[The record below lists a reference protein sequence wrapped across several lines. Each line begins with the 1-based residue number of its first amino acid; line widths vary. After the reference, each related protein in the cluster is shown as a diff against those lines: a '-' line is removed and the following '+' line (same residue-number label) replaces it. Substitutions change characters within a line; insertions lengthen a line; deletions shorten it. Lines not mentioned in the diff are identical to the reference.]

1 MFKFFTSIKTVYAIH
16 IIWYSSTF
24 HCRKLDPGDELLD
37 LHVDTAILNIAN
49 RFFHEDKV
57 TVVQLL
63 SSQDCFINPK
73 LDSRVGTTMLQKL
86 SSEII
91 IFGCFIGARNVNKIV
106 KASSLVLM
114 LPFDRSDSV
123 INALLARI
131 RILVG
136 IVDIRLLIV
145 LEKSPVSMKGKVVL
159 ELLNFAWMNSIAD
172 AIVMLP
178 GEDNF
183 ELYGWHFEKQQDPCR
198 RMLTDV
204 ELFDVWL
211 GADKM
216 FRNNTNLF
224 GKKVVST
231 LDGCSLKFSMYNYPP
246 FFYLYHKDNNSKT
259 IPTGLSIYILFIFR
273 KNLKVDFELSVD
285 HTGHFDISSSVTGFY
300 DECCTIYP
308 YYFDRYVWLVPV
320 TKAPTWQGIIRV
332 FSTPLWV
339 LIIITFLLG
348 SVTFW
353 IISKLKADKKTS
365 VSVTLMNTLL
375 TYLSVSSPM
384 KGNSYTY
391 RLLMSVWLFHC
402 LLLYTL
408 YQSQLIGFLAYPGEF
423 PSIKTL
429 TELNNSGLEKW
440 SHTRMIKTGRTCD
453 HFEICLKVF
462 IKSEKISILTSEFIY
477 EVYKAGSREKRL
489 KIHKVDE
496 PEFVLIMSP
505 FLMNLSCLIVKR
517 FDALVTRLFESGL
530 TGRFVRNFTR
540 WFRAVFNTIE
550 DRSAYPVPLSQF
562 HSPFAFLI
570 AGMLFASL
578 SFVAEKILHRI
589 FHGIV

>member
-1 MFKFFTSIKTVYAIH
+1 MFKFITSIKTVYAIH

-24 HCRKLDPGDELLD
+24 HCRKLDPGDELLES
-37 LHVDTAILNIAN
+37 HVDTAILNIAN

-63 SSQDCFINPK
+63 SPQDCFINPK

-91 IFGCFIGARNVNKIV
+91 IFGCFIGARNVNYIV
-106 KASSLVLM
+106 KGSSLVLIM
-114 LPFDRSDSV
+114 PFDRSDSV

-145 LEKSPVSMKGKVVL
+145 LEKSPVSMKEKVVL
-159 ELLNFAWMNSIAD
+159 ELLNDSWMNKIVN

-204 ELFDVWL
+204 ELFDVWIT
-211 GADKM
+211 ADKI

-231 LDGCSLKFSMYNYPP
+231 LEGCSLRFSLYNYPP
-246 FFYLYHKDNNSKT
+246 FLYFYHEDNNSQP
-259 IPTGLSIYILFIFR
+259 IATGLSIYVLFVLKKIL
-273 KNLKVDFELSVD
+273 KLDFELSED
-285 HTGHFDISSSVTGFY
+285 HTRRSSVTGIY
-300 DECCTIYP
+300 DECATIYP

-320 TKAPTWQGIIRV
+320 AKVPSWQGIIRV

-348 SVTFW
+348 SFTFW
-353 IISKLKADKKTS
+353 MISKLKAGKKTS

-384 KGNSYTY
+384 KGHSYTY
-391 RLLMSVWLFHC
+391 RLLMTVWLFHC

-423 PSIKTL
+423 PNIKTL

-440 SHTRMIKTGRTCD
+440 SHARMIKTGRTCGLLENCINE
-453 HFEICLKVF
+453 FF
-462 IKSEKISILTSEFIY
+462 KSEKISILTSEFIY

-489 KIHKVDE
+489 KIHRVDE

-530 TGRFVRNFTR
+530 TDRFVRIFAR
-540 WFRAVFNTIE
+540 WFHVVFNSIE

-578 SFVAEKILHRI
+578 SFVAEKILHHI
-589 FHGIV
+589 FH